1 MLWWYLIGETKS
13 YTNPRTGSV
22 FTGQPIREEEYGGY
36 KSVVVDVGGKGY
48 YTGEAKFWLED
59 EADHTGR
66 GFLL

>member
-1 MLWWYLIGETKS
+1 M
-13 YTNPRTGSV
+13 

-59 EADHTGR
+59 EADHNGQ
-66 GFLL
+66 GFLI